1 MKKVLLAFDGT
12 NFSEGAFEFA
22 RRMNQQSPVM
32 IAGIFLPQVDYA
44 NLWSYAEGVAHTTF
58 IPLVEEETTNIIQKN
73 ISRFESLCQKNGI
86 EYKVHKNFFDLAM
99 SSVKKE
105 TRFADLLIIGSES
118 FYMTLGTDEPNDS
131 LKDALH
137 RSECPVLIVPEKF
150 DFPETNILAYNASRG
165 SVYAMKQFAYLFPE
179 FSENE
184 TLLVY
189 AKEEDETDV
198 PDEAYIK
205 ELAGRHFAN
214 LTLMKLQIDPK
225 KSFDTWIEDRKAAI
239 LVTGAFGRSG
249 LSQIFKKS
257 FITDVI
263 KDHQMPVFIAHV

>member
-1 MKKVLLAFDGT
+1 MKKVLLAFDGI

-86 EYKVHKNFFDLAM
+86 EYKVHKDFFDLAM
-99 SSVKKE
+99 SAVKKE

-118 FYMTLGTDEPNDS
+118 FYKTLGTDEPNDS

-179 FSENE
+179 FSDNE

-198 PDEAYIK
+198 PDESYIT

>member
-99 SSVKKE
+99 SAVKKE

-118 FYMTLGTDEPNDS
+118 FYKTLGTDEPNDS

-179 FSENE
+179 FSDNE

-198 PDEAYIK
+198 PDESYIT

-225 KSFDTWIEDRKAAI
+225 KSFDAWIEDRKAAI
-239 LVTGAFGRSG
+239 LVTGAYGRSG